1 MNAEMGLT
9 GKFSQDFRDSLNET
23 IPALQGMGLG
33 VSDIVEHTKEMVDN
47 SGKFAF
53 ISTES
58 QIKAAE
64 IATAFG
70 MSMKEL
76 AGSYKSFEDVG
87 IGKSLTIELGGVS
100 ITDHSTSGIEPAEP
114 IFEEVNLKAKSVRI
128 VSDHT
133 A

>member
-1 MNAEMGLT
+1 MLRQMNAEMGLT
-9 GKFSQDFRDSLNET
+9 GDFSRDFRDSLNET

-70 MSMKEL
+70 MTMKEL

-87 IGKSLTIELGGVS
+87 IGASRS
-100 ITDHSTSGIEPAEP
+100 S
-114 IFEEVNLKAKSVRI
+114 
-128 VSDHT
+128 
-133 A
+133 

>member
-1 MNAEMGLT
+1 MATNAELLWGLGDHHAKSVFRKIFDVTGRFRTSLKNGDMIQAVIDQARVADTEGMNAA
-9 GKFSQDFRDSLNET
+9 DVSL
-23 IPALQGMGLG
+23 
-33 VSDIVEHTKEMVDN
+33 
-47 SGKFAF
+47 
-53 ISTES
+53 
-58 QIKAAE
+58 
-64 IATAFG
+64 
-70 MSMKEL
+70 EL
-76 AGSYKSFEDVG
+76 KFEDVG